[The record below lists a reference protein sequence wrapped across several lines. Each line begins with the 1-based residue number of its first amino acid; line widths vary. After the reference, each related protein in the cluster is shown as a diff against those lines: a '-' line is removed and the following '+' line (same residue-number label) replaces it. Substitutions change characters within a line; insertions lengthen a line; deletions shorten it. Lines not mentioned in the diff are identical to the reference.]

1 MCQGDS
7 VHKNKI
13 GIYFL
18 VITAGI
24 AILTAFSH
32 MSCIAIGE
40 SCYRAQLAPEPI
52 IQSAING
59 TMLAPVGTI
68 FISILFIL
76 CAAYALSAAKLIVQL
91 PLLNMGIYTISAL
104 CLFRGVQPYHYLL
117 CSLTWLVIF
126 QSLPVQFG
134 LFLGCCFCLAFVLL
148 MLWLNR
154 HITRRVNQI
163 P

>member
-1 MCQGDS
+1 MY
-7 VHKNKI
+7 KNKI

-32 MSCIAIGE
+32 LSCLAKGE
-40 SCYRAQLAPEPI
+40 NCYRAQLAPEPI

-104 CLFRGVQPYHYLL
+104 CLFRGVATVPLSFMFPDMVSNFSIFAGAVWFVSGMLL
-117 CSLTWLVIF
+117 L
-126 QSLPVQFG
+126 
-134 LFLGCCFCLAFVLL
+134 LGFRFINAV
-148 MLWLNR
+148 
-154 HITRRVNQI
+154 VK
-163 P
+163 

>member
-104 CLFRGVQPYHYLL
+104 CLFCGVAH
-117 CSLTWLVIF
+117 LTIISYV
-126 QSLPVQFG
+126 P
-134 LFLGCCFCLAFVLL
+134 
-148 MLWLNR
+148 
-154 HITRRVNQI
+154 
-163 P
+163 

>member
-1 MCQGDS
+1 MCQGGS

-104 CLFRGVQPYHYLL
+104 CLFRGVATVPLSLMFPDMVSNFSIFAGAVWFVSGMLL
-117 CSLTWLVIF
+117 L
-126 QSLPVQFG
+126 FG
-134 LFLGCCFCLAFVLL
+134 FRFINAV
-148 MLWLNR
+148 
-154 HITRRVNQI
+154 VK
-163 P
+163 

>member
-1 MCQGDS
+1 MCQGGS

-13 GIYFL
+13 GMYFL
-18 VITAGI
+18 VIAAGI

-59 TMLAPVGTI
+59 TMVAPVGTI

-76 CAAYALSAAKLIVQL
+76 CAAYALSAAKLIAQL

-104 CLFRGVQPYHYLL
+104 CLFRGVATVPL
-117 CSLTWLVIF
+117 SLMFPDMVSNFSFFAGAVWFV
-126 QSLPVQFG
+126 SG
-134 LFLGCCFCLAFVLL
+134 MLFLFGFRFINAV
-148 MLWLNR
+148 
-154 HITRRVNQI
+154 VK
-163 P
+163 